1 MRLFLI
7 GEKYTKKTSK
17 SAADL
22 LINYKISKQLALN
35 GISLLVL
42 LLLCLS
48 CTEKNADNPITF
60 VLENSKEP
68 AIISV
73 MDSLQKYKV
82 QIHFTQIERSQGK
95 IAFKDFTFQ
104 EDDSVYFYPASSV
117 KLPVA
122 VLAMEKS
129 NLTKDF
135 GPHTMFFVE
144 GDTIETSI
152 AEEVIKVFAVSDN
165 AANNRMFEFLGQDY
179 INQRLSAMNV
189 GPVRISHRL
198 STANADDITTK
209 PLIIFL
215 NDSTTTALDFTV
227 NQEISPLQLEEI
239 KKGKGFIDDD
249 LLIEEAFDFSFKNYY
264 PIRTQ
269 HNVLKRLIFPENFT
283 ESETFKLGIKERE
296 MLLEA
301 MWTPPRFQSY
311 EEGEYYDGYVKFFI
325 YGDTKERIPEHIRIY
340 NKVGYAYGTLT
351 DCAYIIDSLNKVE
364 FLLTATILVNDNMI
378 FNDDQYE
385 YESIGIPFMAALGR
399 ELYQYESNRN

>member
-7 GEKYTKKTSK
+7 EEKYTKKTSK
-17 SAADL
+17 STTDL

-42 LLLCLS
+42 LLSCIS
-48 CTEKNADNPITF
+48 CTENNWDNPITS

-117 KLPVA
+117 KLPIA

-179 INQRLSAMNV
+179 INQRLSGMNV

-227 NQEISPLQLEEI
+227 NQPISPLQLEEI
-239 KKGKGFIDDD
+239 KKGNGFIDDD

-269 HNVLKRLIFPENFT
+269 HNVLKRLIFPENFN
-283 ESETFKLGIKERE
+283 ESETFQLGKEERE
-296 MLLEA
+296 ILLEA

-385 YESIGIPFMAALGR
+385 YESIGIPFLAALGR
-399 ELYQYESNRN
+399 ELYRYESNRN